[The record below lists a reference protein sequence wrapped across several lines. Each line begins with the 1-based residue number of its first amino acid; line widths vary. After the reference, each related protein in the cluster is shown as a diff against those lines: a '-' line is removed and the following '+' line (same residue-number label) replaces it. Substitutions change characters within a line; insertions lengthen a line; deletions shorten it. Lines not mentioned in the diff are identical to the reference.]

1 MFSFFGKINKTRI
14 IICTDWNWSNVLLLN
29 MLTFDFLYCALV
41 MPHNAAIF
49 IRNGLP
55 FTENHC
61 KYLGFLTMSIIYG
74 ERFALASI
82 ALNATNVLRLIPD
95 IQHGRR
101 LGAKGTKL
109 TF

>member
-1 MFSFFGKINKTRI
+1 M
-14 IICTDWNWSNVLLLN
+14 LLN

-101 LGAKGTKL
+101 LGTKGTKL
-109 TF
+109 NF